1 MTTANCLISTSL
13 AFERVMSAE
22 FLLDRVHS
30 SDNKPMVKI
39 APLFH
44 FTQSEAPHN
53 EQFNI
58 FMNFEKVKGM

>member
-1 MTTANCLISTSL
+1 
-13 AFERVMSAE
+13 MSAE

-30 SDNKPMVKI
+30 SDCKPMVKI

-44 FTQSEAPHN
+44 FSQSEAPHN